1 MVYRRIAKQKIIKIY
16 PMKTL
21 ITTSFLFLFFATTT
35 IGQEKE
41 TKAEEFPLKVVENVD
56 TTAAVLDEK
65 NDVYDDFLK
74 NTKNNDGIDLRKT
87 DTTKIRFG
95 NKRIVIIEKD
105 GSTSIEIPGKNEEYT
120 FDSNKQSAF
129 TYKRK
134 PRFRGH
140 WAGVEWGFNGFMTPN
155 QSINMRDEYKFL
167 ELRQGRSW
175 NFNINFMQ
183 YSLGIVNDKIGLVT
197 GMGLE
202 FNNYH
207 FRNPITLKVDDGV
220 TVADSTYLLDLNK
233 NVIRS
238 KLSTIH
244 LTVPLLMEFQIPTGS
259 SGHRVFISAG
269 VIGGV
274 KIASHTKIVFDG
286 PSKGKD
292 KVRSDYNLSTFRYGI
307 TARVGYRGLKVFA
320 TYYPT
325 PLFEKG
331 KGVEVY
337 PFSIGLVLLSF
348 S

>member
-1 MVYRRIAKQKIIKIY
+1 
-16 PMKTL
+16 MKTL
-21 ITTSFLFLFFATTT
+21 IAALSLILLFTGTT
-35 IGQEKE
+35 IAQEN
-41 TKAEEFPLKVVENVD
+41 EEENIELDLKVVEHPD
-56 TTAAVLDEK
+56 TTTVAQNED
-65 NDVYDDFLK
+65 NSVYDDFLK
-74 NTKNNDGIDLRKT
+74 SAKNNDDIVPRNP
-87 DTTKIRFG
+87 DTTSIRFG
-95 NKRIVIIEKD
+95 KKRVVIIEKD
-105 GSTSIEIPGKNEEYT
+105 GSTSIEIPGKNDDYT
-120 FDSNKQSAF
+120 FDSNSDNHF

-140 WAGVEWGFNGFMTPN
+140 WAGVEWGFNGFMTPDY
-155 QSINMRDEYKFL
+155 SINMTDEYRFL

-175 NFNINFMQ
+175 NLNINFMQ

-197 GMGLE
+197 GLGFE
-202 FNNYH
+202 FNDYH
-207 FRNPITLKVDDGV
+207 FRNPITLKVVDGI
-220 TVADSTYLLDLNK
+220 TVADSAYFLDPNK
-233 NVIRS
+233 NVTKS

-259 SGHRVFISAG
+259 RGHRVFISAG

-286 PSKGKD
+286 VDKGKD
-292 KVRSDYNLSTFRYGI
+292 KGRSDFNLSTFRYGI

-325 PLFEKG
+325 SLFEKG
-331 KGVEVY
+331 KGTEVY

>member
-1 MVYRRIAKQKIIKIY
+1 
-16 PMKTL
+16 MKTL
-21 ITTSFLFLFFATTT
+21 ITTSFLILFFVGTT
-35 IGQEKE
+35 ISQEKE
-41 TKAEEFPLKVVENVD
+41 TEVDELALKVVEHID
-56 TTAAVLDEK
+56 TTTTVQVVN

-74 NTKNNDGIDLRKT
+74 STKNKEGIDMRRT
-87 DTTKIRFG
+87 DTTKFRFG
-95 NKRIVIIEKD
+95 NKRVVIIEKD
-105 GSTSIEIPGKNEEYT
+105 GSTSIEIPGKDEEYDFGGNT
-120 FDSNKQSAF
+120 DSHF

-155 QSINMRDEYKFL
+155 QSLNMTDEYKFL

-197 GMGLE
+197 GLGLE
-202 FNNYH
+202 FNNFH
-207 FRNPITLKVDDGV
+207 FRNPLTLKVVDGI
-220 TVADSTYLLDLNK
+220 TVADSSYFLDPNK
-233 NVIRS
+233 NVVRS
-238 KLSTIH
+238 KLSTIN
-244 LTVPLLMEFQIPTGS
+244 LNVPLLMEFQIPSGS
-259 SGHRVFISAG
+259 RRHRVFVSAG

-274 KIASHTKIVFDG
+274 KIASRTKIVYDG
-286 PSKGKD
+286 VDKGKD
-292 KVRSDYNLSTFRYGI
+292 KGRNDFNLSTFRYGI

-331 KGVEVY
+331 KGAEVY